1 MNATTKRA
9 RTRALIAARRWLNDL
24 EFLEMDASV
33 REFHVAQARADL
45 SRAEQRYLE
54 AFRGSPLP
62 HDDTVAL
69 TAKE

>member
-33 REFHVAQARADL
+33 FHVAQARADL